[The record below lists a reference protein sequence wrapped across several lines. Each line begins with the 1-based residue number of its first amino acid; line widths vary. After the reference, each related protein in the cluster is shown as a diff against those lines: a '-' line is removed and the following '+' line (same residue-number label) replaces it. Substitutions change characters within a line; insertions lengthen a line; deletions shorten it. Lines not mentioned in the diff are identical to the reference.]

1 MVIERIRQFYDIP
14 RQFRILG
21 AGGQEEFVNYDNRM
35 LQVQMTQNLPG
46 QEPGMRMPIFDIEVR
61 AQRENA
67 YTKMSQNELALQ
79 FFGNGMLNPQ
89 MTDQALIAID
99 MMDFRGKD
107 ELKKRIEQQ
116 GTMQDV
122 LMKMGQIAMMLA
134 QKYQPDVAQ
143 QIAAVMQG
151 VSIDMGAMPMDGGI
165 SKQLQAPADN
175 MSAPNP
181 NENALVSRARERA
194 ANASR
199 PT

>member
-1 MVIERIRQFYDIP
+1 MR
-14 RQFRILG
+14 
-21 AGGQEEFVNYDNRM
+21 
-35 LQVQMTQNLPG
+35 LPV
-46 QEPGMRMPIFDIEVR
+46 FDIEVR

-79 FFGNGMLNPQ
+79 FFGNGMLNPN
-89 MTDQALIAID
+89 MTDQALIALE

-116 GTMQDV
+116 GTMQQT
-122 LMKMGQIAMMLA
+122 LMQIGQIALQLA
-134 QKYQPDVAQ
+134 AQYRPDVAD
-143 QIAAVMQG
+143 QIAMVMQG
-151 VSIDMGAMPMDGGI
+151 VAQDGSLMMQPGGGI

-181 NENALVSRARERA
+181 NENAIVSRARERA

-199 PT
+199 VS